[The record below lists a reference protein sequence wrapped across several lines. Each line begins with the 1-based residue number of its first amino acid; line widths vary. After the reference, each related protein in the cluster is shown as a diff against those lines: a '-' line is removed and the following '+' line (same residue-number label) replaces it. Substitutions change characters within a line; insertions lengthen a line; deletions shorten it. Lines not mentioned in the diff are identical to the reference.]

1 MTLISI
7 SEWLG
12 KDAAGICGKRM
23 KEILANGVAFGP
35 VTMKDQSEEL
45 SVPIEAIT
53 RRIFLI
59 RGQKVMLDSD
69 LAELYQV
76 QTKVLNQAAHRNEDR
91 FPDDFLFQLTEEES
105 SALRSQFVTLEKGRG
120 RYSKYRPN
128 AFTEHGVAML
138 SSVLRS
144 KRAIHMNI
152 AIVRA
157 FIQLRELLATN
168 KELAVRMEQLEAT
181 VDQHASVIN
190 TIAEEINNMTTGPQ
204 ESGQGK
210 RRIGFN
216 PDNNTE
222 T

>member
-1 MTLISI
+1 MTAISI

-76 QTKVLNQAAHRNEDR
+76 QTKVLNQAVHRNEDR

-105 SALRSQFVTLEKGRG
+105 SALRSQFVTLEKGVYRTRCG
-120 RYSKYRPN
+120 YAFLRTSKQTGDSHEYRHCSGIHP
-128 AFTEHGVAML
+128 TPGVARNQQRIG
-138 SSVLRS
+138 RS
-144 KRAIHMNI
+144 NG
-152 AIVRA
+152 
-157 FIQLRELLATN
+157 
-168 KELAVRMEQLEAT
+168 
-181 VDQHASVIN
+181 
-190 TIAEEINNMTTGPQ
+190 TTGSNGRSACIGNQ
-204 ESGQGK
+204 HNCGGDQQHDDRSSRVRSG
-210 RRIGFN
+210 
-216 PDNNTE
+216 
-222 T
+222 